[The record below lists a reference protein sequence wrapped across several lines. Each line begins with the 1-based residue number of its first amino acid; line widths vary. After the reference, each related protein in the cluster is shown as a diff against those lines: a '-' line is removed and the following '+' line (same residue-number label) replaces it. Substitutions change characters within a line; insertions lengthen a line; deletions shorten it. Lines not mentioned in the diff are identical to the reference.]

1 MAMIQVTA
9 GKLREAADG
18 LQNLNGQFKN
28 KSTEL
33 GEKGQALC
41 QMWEGQAKTAFQ
53 GAFTRDC
60 QQMEAFHQLMNQ
72 YIQALLEI
80 AAGYEQAE
88 AKNAEIASVR
98 SY

>member
-33 GEKGQALC
+33 GEKGQVLC

-88 AKNAEIASVR
+88 AKNAEIASMR